1 MAESSSRTSRPPR
14 PTRYDAPRH
23 KDTGLKQ
30 ERAVRTRGQ
39 VLDAAAEA
47 FATRGFPAVTV
58 LDVAELAGVTK
69 GAVYFHF
76 ANKEALAQA
85 VAEEFYHL
93 LGVIGLEVQEAELS
107 PLDAVAEL
115 LVRTAVAFRDDIMV
129 QAGARL
135 QIERSLIGADLPMP
149 YLGYTESL
157 VAWFQ
162 QALDEGQLPAET
174 DPDVTARVL
183 VSAFFGAQHISW
195 VLNDRAD
202 IAERVQEILDTVVP
216 RPLAPKGPRRTNARR
231 TRATS

>member
-1 MAESSSRTSRPPR
+1 MAADNSSRGARAART
-14 PTRYDAPRH
+14 TAPRH

-47 FATRGFPAVTV
+47 FATKGFPAVTV

-93 LGVIGLEVQEAELS
+93 LEVIKQDVRESDLS
-107 PLDAVAEL
+107 PLDAVTEL
-115 LVRTAVAFRDDIMV
+115 LVRTACAFRDDTMV

-135 QIERSLIGADLPMP
+135 QIERALIGADMPMP
-149 YLGYTESL
+149 YRDYTESL
-157 VAWFQ
+157 AERFQ
-162 QALDEGQLPAET
+162 QAREEGQLPADA

-202 IAERVQEILDTVVP
+202 VTDRIQEVLRAVLP
-216 RPLAPKGPRRTNARR
+216 RTTAQNADG
-231 TRATS
+231 AAYADSVSE

>member
-1 MAESSSRTSRPPR
+1 MAKTDGAGTGVSGQGPR
-14 PTRYDAPRH
+14 GASPRNR
-23 KDTGLKQ
+23 DTGLKQ

-47 FATRGFPAVTV
+47 FATKGFPAVTV

-93 LGVIGLEVQEAELS
+93 LGVIGSEVEEAGLS
-107 PLDAVAEL
+107 PLAAVAEL
-115 LVRTAVAFRDDIMV
+115 LERTARAFRDDTMV

-135 QIERSLIGADLPMP
+135 QIERSLIGVEMPMP

-157 VAWFQ
+157 TRWLR
-162 QALDEGQLPAET
+162 QAQSQSQLPPGTSPEST
-174 DPDVTARVL
+174 SRVL

-202 IAERVQEILDTVVP
+202 IAERVREILVALVP
-216 RPLAPKGPRRTNARR
+216 GAGTGTGTEEGRD
-231 TRATS
+231 

>member
-1 MAESSSRTSRPPR
+1 MAAESSKERPPASQTGAR
-14 PTRYDAPRH
+14 KAP
-23 KDTGLKQ
+23 GLKQ
-30 ERAVRTRGQ
+30 ERAVRTRGV

-47 FATRGFPAVTV
+47 FAAKGFPAVTV

-76 ANKEALAQA
+76 ANKDALAQA
-85 VAEEFYHL
+85 VAEEFYEL
-93 LGVIGLEVQEAELS
+93 QAAIAAGVRAADLS

-115 LVRTAVAFRDDIMV
+115 LTRTALAFRDNRTV

-149 YLGYTESL
+149 YLGYTDSVTTWL
-157 VAWFQ
+157 QRAKDT
-162 QALDEGQLPAET
+162 AQLPT
-174 DPDVTARVL
+174 DAQPEALARVL

-202 IAERVQEILDTVVP
+202 IAERVQELIDVVVP
-216 RPLAPKGPRRTNARR
+216 RPARKPARR
-231 TRATS
+231 KSA

>member
-1 MAESSSRTSRPPR
+1 MAKEPSAGTGVSGQGPRTASPR
-14 PTRYDAPRH
+14 NR
-23 KDTGLKQ
+23 DTGLKQ

-47 FATRGFPAVTV
+47 FATKGFPAVTV

-93 LGVIGLEVQEAELS
+93 LGVIGSEVEESGLP
-107 PLDAVAEL
+107 PLAAVAEL
-115 LVRTAVAFRDDIMV
+115 LERTALAFRDDTMV

-135 QIERSLIGADLPMP
+135 QIERSLIGVEMPMP

-157 VAWFQ
+157 TRWLR
-162 QALDEGQLPAET
+162 QAQDRSQLPAGASPEST
-174 DPDVTARVL
+174 SRVL

-202 IAERVQEILDTVVP
+202 IAERVREILVALVP
-216 RPLAPKGPRRTNARR
+216 GVEGRP
-231 TRATS
+231 

>member
-1 MAESSSRTSRPPR
+1 MDTMAAESTTRTSRP
-14 PTRYDAPRH
+14 TRDSAPRH

-47 FATRGFPAVTV
+47 FATKGFPAVTV
-58 LDVAELAGVTK
+58 MDVAELAGVTK

-76 ANKEALAQA
+76 ANKEALAKA
-85 VAEEFYHL
+85 VAEEFYHV
-93 LGVIGLEVQEAELS
+93 LGVIGQEVQDEELS

-115 LVRTAVAFRDDIMV
+115 LGRTAIAFRDDTLV

-149 YLGYTESL
+149 YLGYTDSL
-157 VAWFQ
+157 VSWFR
-162 QALDEGQLPAET
+162 QAQDEGQLAAET
-174 DPDVTARVL
+174 SPEVTARIL

-202 IAERVQEILDTVVP
+202 LTERVREILDTVVP
-216 RPLAPKGPRRTNARR
+216 RPAKRGR
-231 TRATS
+231 TRRG

>member
-1 MAESSSRTSRPPR
+1 MDNTMAAESNSSGSRPVR
-14 PTRYDAPRH
+14 PAAPRH

-47 FATRGFPAVTV
+47 FATKGFPAVTV

-93 LGVIGLEVQEAELS
+93 LEMIGNEVQEAELS

-115 LVRTAVAFRDDIMV
+115 LVRTALAFRDDITV

-135 QIERSLIGADLPMP
+135 QIERSLIGAEMPMP
-149 YLGYTESL
+149 YLGYTHSL
-157 VAWFQ
+157 TNWFKQAVEEGEVA
-162 QALDEGQLPAET
+162 ADT

-202 IAERVQEILDTVVP
+202 IAERVQEILRTVVP
-216 RPLAPKGPRRTNARR
+216 RKPKQPTARR
-231 TRATS
+231 G

>member
-1 MAESSSRTSRPPR
+1 MAAERSAPRSRPER
-14 PTRYDAPRH
+14 AIAPRH
-23 KDTGLKQ
+23 RNTGLKQ

-47 FATRGFPAVTV
+47 FATKGFPAVTV
-58 LDVAELAGVTK
+58 QDVAELAGVTK

-93 LGVIGLEVQEAELS
+93 LGVIGQEVEETGLAPLE
-107 PLDAVAEL
+107 AVAEL
-115 LVRTAVAFRDDIMV
+115 LVRTAVAFRDDTTV

-135 QIERSLIGADLPMP
+135 QIERSQIGIEMPMP

-157 VAWFQ
+157 TAWLR
-162 QALDEGQLPAET
+162 QAQRQGQLPAPTSPES
-174 DPDVTARVL
+174 TARVL

-195 VLNDRAD
+195 VLDDRKD
-202 IAERVQEILDTVVP
+202 IADRVQEILTAVLP
-216 RPLAPKGPRRTNARR
+216 TPQR
-231 TRATS
+231 S

>member
-1 MAESSSRTSRPPR
+1 MAADSSSREARAART
-14 PTRYDAPRH
+14 TTAPRH

-47 FATRGFPAVTV
+47 FATKGFPAVTV
-58 LDVAELAGVTK
+58 MDVAELAGVTK

-93 LGVIGLEVQEAELS
+93 LEVIKQDVQESGLS
-107 PLDAVAEL
+107 PLDAVTEL
-115 LVRTAVAFRDDIMV
+115 LVRTALAFRDDITV

-135 QIERSLIGADLPMP
+135 QIERALIGADMPMP
-149 YLGYTESL
+149 YLDYTESL
-157 VAWFQ
+157 TGRFQ
-162 QALDEGQLPAET
+162 QAREEGQLPADS
-174 DPDVTARVL
+174 DPDVIARVL

-195 VLNDRAD
+195 VLSDRAD
-202 IAERVQEILDTVVP
+202 ITDRVEEILRTVVP
-216 RPLAPKGPRRTNARR
+216 RASAENAEG
-231 TRATS
+231 AAHADVVSE

>member
-1 MAESSSRTSRPPR
+1 MDTMAAESTTRTSRP
-14 PTRYDAPRH
+14 TRDSAPRH

-47 FATRGFPAVTV
+47 FATKGFPAVTV
-58 LDVAELAGVTK
+58 MDVAELAGVTK

-76 ANKEALAQA
+76 ANKEALAKA
-85 VAEEFYHL
+85 VAEEFYHV
-93 LGVIGLEVQEAELS
+93 LGVIGQEVQDEELS

-115 LVRTAVAFRDDIMV
+115 LDRTAVAFRDDTMV

-157 VAWFQ
+157 VSWFR
-162 QALDEGQLPAET
+162 QAQDEGQLATET
-174 DPDVTARVL
+174 SPEVTARIL

-202 IAERVQEILDTVVP
+202 LTERVREILDTVVP
-216 RPLAPKGPRRTNARR
+216 RPAKRRR
-231 TRATS
+231 TRRG

>member
-1 MAESSSRTSRPPR
+1 MAAESSSRTSRL
-14 PTRYDAPRH
+14 TRYATPRR

-58 LDVAELAGVTK
+58 MDVAELAGVTK

-93 LGVIGLEVQEAELS
+93 LGVIGQEVQEADLS
-107 PLDAVAEL
+107 PLDAVSQL
-115 LVRTAVAFRDDIMV
+115 LVRTALAFRDDTMV

-157 VAWFQ
+157 VTWFQ
-162 QALDEGQLPAET
+162 QAREEGQLPTKT

-195 VLNDRAD
+195 VLHDRAD

-216 RPLAPKGPRRTNARR
+216 RPLK
-231 TRATS
+231 

>member
-1 MAESSSRTSRPPR
+1 MIAESSSRRSRPVR
-14 PTRYDAPRH
+14 ATAPRH

-39 VLDAAAEA
+39 VLDAAAET
-47 FATRGFPAVTV
+47 FATKGFPAVTV

-93 LGVIGLEVQEAELS
+93 LEVIGQEVQEAELS

-115 LVRTAVAFRDDIMV
+115 LVRTALAFRDDIMV

-135 QIERSLIGADLPMP
+135 QIERSLIGAEMPMP
-149 YLGYTESL
+149 YLGYTQSL
-157 VAWFQ
+157 AGWFK
-162 QALDEGQLPAET
+162 QALEEEQVSADT
-174 DPDVTARVL
+174 DPEVTARVL

-202 IAERVQEILDTVVP
+202 IAERVEEILRTVVP
-216 RPLAPKGPRRTNARR
+216 RRSK
-231 TRATS
+231 

>member
-1 MAESSSRTSRPPR
+1 MAAERSAPRSRPER
-14 PTRYDAPRH
+14 ATAPRH
-23 KDTGLKQ
+23 RDTGLKQ

-47 FATRGFPAVTV
+47 FATKGFPAVTV
-58 LDVAELAGVTK
+58 QDVAELAGVTK

-93 LGVIGLEVQEAELS
+93 LGVIGQEVEEAGLPPLE
-107 PLDAVAEL
+107 AVAEL
-115 LVRTAVAFRDDIMV
+115 LVRTAVAFRDDTMV

-135 QIERSLIGADLPMP
+135 QIERSLIGAEMPMP

-157 VAWFQ
+157 TVWLRQARQ
-162 QALDEGQLPAET
+162 QAQLPALTSPES
-174 DPDVTARVL
+174 TARVL

-195 VLNDRAD
+195 VLNDRKD
-202 IAERVQEILDTVVP
+202 IADRVQEILTAVLPV
-216 RPLAPKGPRRTNARR
+216 AEKG
-231 TRATS
+231 

>member
-1 MAESSSRTSRPPR
+1 MAAESTTRTSRP
-14 PTRYDAPRH
+14 TRDSAPRH

-47 FATRGFPAVTV
+47 FATKGFPAVTV
-58 LDVAELAGVTK
+58 MDVAELAGVTK

-76 ANKEALAQA
+76 ANKEALAKA
-85 VAEEFYHL
+85 VAEEFYHV
-93 LGVIGLEVQEAELS
+93 LGVIGQEVQDEELS

-115 LVRTAVAFRDDIMV
+115 LDRTAVAFRDDTMV

-157 VAWFQ
+157 VSWFR
-162 QALDEGQLPAET
+162 QAQDEGQLATET
-174 DPDVTARVL
+174 SPEVTARIL

-202 IAERVQEILDTVVP
+202 LTERVREILDTVVP
-216 RPLAPKGPRRTNARR
+216 RPAKRRR
-231 TRATS
+231 TRRG

>member
-1 MAESSSRTSRPPR
+1 MAKKDSAEASTGVSGQEPHTARNASPR
-14 PTRYDAPRH
+14 NR
-23 KDTGLKQ
+23 DTGLKQ

-47 FATRGFPAVTV
+47 FATKGFPAVTV

-93 LGVIGLEVQEAELS
+93 LGVIGSEVEEAGLS
-107 PLDAVAEL
+107 PLASVAEL
-115 LVRTAVAFRDDIMV
+115 LERTALAFRDDTMV

-135 QIERSLIGADLPMP
+135 QIERSLIGVEMPMP

-157 VAWFQ
+157 TRWLR
-162 QALDEGQLPAET
+162 QAQDHSQLPPGTTPET
-174 DPDVTARVL
+174 TSRVL

-202 IAERVQEILDTVVP
+202 IAERVREILVALVP
-216 RPLAPKGPRRTNARR
+216 GVGVEGGQG
-231 TRATS
+231 

>member
-1 MAESSSRTSRPPR
+1 MAKTDGAGTGVSGQGPR
-14 PTRYDAPRH
+14 NASPRNR
-23 KDTGLKQ
+23 DTGLKQ

-47 FATRGFPAVTV
+47 FATKGFPAVTV

-93 LGVIGLEVQEAELS
+93 LGVIGSEVEEAGLS
-107 PLDAVAEL
+107 PLAAVAEL
-115 LVRTAVAFRDDIMV
+115 LERTALAFRDDTMV

-135 QIERSLIGADLPMP
+135 QIERSLIGVEMPMP

-157 VAWFQ
+157 TRWLR
-162 QALDEGQLPAET
+162 QAQDQSQLPAGASPEST
-174 DPDVTARVL
+174 SRVL

-202 IAERVQEILDTVVP
+202 IAERVREILVALVP
-216 RPLAPKGPRRTNARR
+216 GVGVEEGRG
-231 TRATS
+231 

>member
-1 MAESSSRTSRPPR
+1 MATDSTSRGAR
-14 PTRYDAPRH
+14 ATAPRH

-47 FATRGFPAVTV
+47 FATKGFPAVTV

-93 LGVIGLEVQEAELS
+93 LEVIKQDVQDSALS
-107 PLDAVAEL
+107 PLDAVREL
-115 LVRTAVAFRDDIMV
+115 LVRTALAFRDDTV
-129 QAGARL
+129 VRAGARL
-135 QIERSLIGADLPMP
+135 QIERSLIGADMPMP

-157 VAWFQ
+157 TSWFQ
-162 QALDEGQLPAET
+162 QARDEGEVPADS
-174 DPDVTARVL
+174 DPGVTARVL

-202 IAERVQEILDTVVP
+202 ITDRIEEILRTVVP
-216 RPLAPKGPRRTNARR
+216 RAVR
-231 TRATS
+231 